1 MCPTQQIPEL
11 SRLETV
17 IEIIHVESQAHPN
30 EAIDLYRLHDYF
42 TTTDE
47 PEDDVADENYYI
59 GWEFGYGR
67 PDLRNYV
74 FENDE
79 VRAAAEQYLRDFW
92 PVERAFGDDESE
104 RDCGGGDGDDD
115 EGERGGEEQGV
126 GGDGDGDQVRTNTD
140 TITAAGASAAGASAT
155 EEDEVSTISRYTNP
169 DAFVAPTPANT
180 PTLRFARLP
189 TNNNATA
196 RAVQEEITINRHTN
210 TDNPFAP
217 TPANTPTQRSFRFVA
232 NNTASARAV
241 QAHND

>member
-1 MCPTQQIPEL
+1 MCPTETIPEL

-30 EAIDLYRLHDYF
+30 EPIDLYRLHDYF

-47 PEDDVADENYYI
+47 PEDDVADENYNV

-67 PDLRNYV
+67 PDIRNYV
-74 FENDE
+74 FENEE

-92 PVERAFGDDESE
+92 PVERSFGDDESE
-104 RDCGGGDGDDD
+104 RDCGDGDGEDD

-126 GGDGDGDQVRTNTD
+126 SGDGDGGQVRTDTE
-140 TITAAGASAAGASAT
+140 TITVAAA
-155 EEDEVSTISRYTNP
+155 EKQEVITNSRY
-169 DAFVAPTPANT
+169 
-180 PTLRFARLP
+180 
-189 TNNNATA
+189 
-196 RAVQEEITINRHTN
+196 TN

-232 NNTASARAV
+232 NNNASARAV
-241 QAHND
+241 RARND

>member
-92 PVERAFGDDESE
+92 PVERSFGDDESE
-104 RDCGGGDGDDD
+104 RVCEDEDGDDEGGD
-115 EGERGGEEQGV
+115 EGGQAA
-126 GGDGDGDQVRTNTD
+126 GGDGDGERVRTNTD
-140 TITAAGASAAGASAT
+140 TINPAGASAAGASAT

-196 RAVQEEITINRHTN
+196 RAVQGEIAMNRHTN

>member
-1 MCPTQQIPEL
+1 MCPTETIPEL

-30 EAIDLYRLHDYF
+30 EPIDLYRLHDYF

-47 PEDDVADENYYI
+47 PEDDVADENYNV

-67 PDLRNYV
+67 PDIRNYV
-74 FENDE
+74 FENEE

-92 PVERAFGDDESE
+92 PVERSFGDDESE
-104 RDCGGGDGDDD
+104 RDCGDGDGDDD

-126 GGDGDGDQVRTNTD
+126 SGDGDGGQVRTDTE
-140 TITAAGASAAGASAT
+140 TITVAAA
-155 EEDEVSTISRYTNP
+155 EEQEVSTNSRY
-169 DAFVAPTPANT
+169 
-180 PTLRFARLP
+180 
-189 TNNNATA
+189 
-196 RAVQEEITINRHTN
+196 TN

-232 NNTASARAV
+232 NNNASARAV
-241 QAHND
+241 RARND